1 MDDAAPQWKPVD
13 ATSRRIL
20 GVMIEKAKTTPNA
33 YPLTLNS
40 LTTGCNQ
47 KNNRD
52 PVMNLEEEIVEDT
65 CERLREAGALIQ
77 LEGSGRVS
85 KYRHNLYDWFGVEK
99 VELSILGELLLRG
112 AQTVGDLRQRA
123 SRMDAIESLDELSTL
138 LAKLQEKGLVEALSP
153 PGRGQIVTHA
163 LYLPDER
170 LHLRKRHG
178 LAPNAT
184 FSGIGTSVAG
194 SSGSGTPAG
203 EREAERPPAAAQSAP
218 SQPSRPVAAASTA
231 SEPEDSAPYRPPLS
245 PSAAGAAARQQPP
258 QPPVTREEFDRL
270 AEKVSE
276 LEATVEKL
284 SDTIRSLIS

>member
-1 MDDAAPQWKPVD
+1 MDDAAPRWKPVD
-13 ATSRRIL
+13 ETSRRIL

-52 PVMNLEEEIVEDT
+52 PVTTLEEEIVEDVAD
-65 CERLREAGALIQ
+65 RLREAGALVQ
-77 LEGSGRVS
+77 VEGSGRVS

-123 SRMDAIESLDELSTL
+123 SRMDPIESLDELSAL

-153 PGRGQIVTHA
+153 PGRGQIVTHT
-163 LYLPDER
+163 LYLPHER
-170 LHLRKRHG
+170 QYVRKRHG
-178 LAPNAT
+178 LTPDAK
-184 FSGIGTSVAG
+184 FSGIGTSAG
-194 SSGSGTPAG
+194 GTTAG
-203 EREAERPPAAAQSAP
+203 EREPEREPVASRPSTPASSTPFASAP
-218 SQPSRPVAAASTA
+218 S
-231 SEPEDSAPYRPPLS
+231 EPEPSAPYRAPLS
-245 PSAAGAAARQQPP
+245 PSAARQEQQSRQQP
-258 QPPVTREEFDRL
+258 QESRITREEFDEL
-270 AEKVSE
+270 VEKVAE

-284 SDTIRSLIS
+284 ADTIRSIIS

>member
-13 ATSRRIL
+13 ETSRRIL

-52 PVMNLEEEIVEDT
+52 PVMNLEEEIVEDV
-65 CERLREAGALIQ
+65 CEQLREKGALVQI
-77 LEGSGRVS
+77 EGSGRVS

-153 PGRGQIVTHA
+153 PGRGQIVTHT
-163 LYLPDER
+163 LYLPHER
-170 LHLRKRHG
+170 QWVRKKHG
-178 LAPNAT
+178 LTPDAT
-184 FSGIGTSVAG
+184 FSSIGATAG
-194 SSGSGTPAG
+194 GA
-203 EREAERPPAAAQSAP
+203 PAATREPERGATPSQAAAPVGSAP
-218 SQPSRPVAAASTA
+218 GSFAPAPASTPGP
-231 SEPEDSAPYRPPLS
+231 SEPEPSAPYRAPIS
-245 PSAAGAAARQQPP
+245 PSAARQQQQEPP
-258 QPPVTREEFDRL
+258 RVTREEFDEL
-270 AEKVSE
+270 AEKVAE

>member
-13 ATSRRIL
+13 ETSRRIL

-52 PVMNLEEEIVEDT
+52 PVMTLEEEIVEDVAD
-65 CERLREAGALIQ
+65 RLREAGALVQ
-77 LEGSGRVS
+77 VEGSGRVS

-123 SRMDAIESLDELSTL
+123 SRMDQIESLEELSTL
-138 LAKLQEKGLVEALSP
+138 LATLQAKGLVEALSP
-153 PGRGQIVTHA
+153 PGRGQIVTHT
-163 LYLPDER
+163 LYLPNER
-170 LHLRKRHG
+170 QWVRKRHG
-178 LAPNAT
+178 LAPDAT
-184 FSGIGTSVAG
+184 FSGIGTTAG
-194 SSGSGTPAG
+194 GSTAG
-203 EREAERPPAAAQSAP
+203 EREPEREHVPPRAATPAAP
-218 SQPSRPVAAASTA
+218 TPVAAVSTPREPEP
-231 SEPEDSAPYRPPLS
+231 SEPYRAPLS
-245 PSAAGAAARQQPP
+245 PSAARQEQQSRQQPQEP
-258 QPPVTREEFDRL
+258 RITREEFDEL
-270 AEKVSE
+270 AEKVAE

-284 SDTIRSLIS
+284 SDTIRSIIS

>member
-13 ATSRRIL
+13 ETSRRIL

-52 PVMNLEEEIVEDT
+52 PVMNLEEEIVEDV
-65 CERLREAGALIQ
+65 CERLREAGALVQI
-77 LEGSGRVS
+77 EGSGRVS

-123 SRMDAIESLDELSTL
+123 SRMDPIESLDELSAL

-153 PGRGQIVTHA
+153 PGRGQIVTHT
-163 LYLPDER
+163 LYLPHER
-170 LHLRKRHG
+170 QWVRKRHG
-178 LAPNAT
+178 LAPDAT
-184 FSGIGTSVAG
+184 FNSIGAT
-194 SSGSGTPAG
+194 
-203 EREAERPPAAAQSAP
+203 PAAAPAAARESDQAPVP
-218 SQPSRPVAAASTA
+218 SQPASPVVPSPAASTPTP
-231 SEPEDSAPYRPPLS
+231 SEPVPSAPYRAPIS
-245 PSAAGAAARQQPP
+245 PSAARQQQQEPSR
-258 QPPVTREEFDRL
+258 VTREEFDEL
-270 AEKVSE
+270 VEKVSE

>member
-13 ATSRRIL
+13 ETSRRIL

-52 PVMNLEEEIVEDT
+52 PVMTLEEEIVEDVAD
-65 CERLREAGALIQ
+65 RLREAGALVQ
-77 LEGSGRVS
+77 VEGSGRVS

-123 SRMDAIESLDELSTL
+123 SRMDQIESLDELSAL

-153 PGRGQIVTHA
+153 PGRGQIVTHT
-163 LYLPDER
+163 LYLPHER
-170 LHLRKRHG
+170 QWVRKRHG
-178 LAPNAT
+178 LAPDAK
-184 FSGIGTSVAG
+184 FSGIGTTVGG
-194 SSGSGTPAG
+194 STVG
-203 EREAERPPAAAQSAP
+203 ERELEREPAPSRAATPAAP
-218 SQPSRPVAAASTA
+218 TPVVSSSSA
-231 SEPEDSAPYRPPLS
+231 SEPEASAPYRAPLS
-245 PSAAGAAARQQPP
+245 PSAARQEQQARQQPQEP
-258 QPPVTREEFDRL
+258 RITREEFDAL
-270 AEKVSE
+270 AGKVAE

-284 SDTIRSLIS
+284 SDTIRSIIS

>member
-13 ATSRRIL
+13 ETSRRIL

-52 PVMNLEEEIVEDT
+52 PVMNLEEEIVEDV
-65 CERLREAGALIQ
+65 CEKLREAGALVQI
-77 LEGSGRVS
+77 EGSGRVS

-138 LAKLQEKGLVEALSP
+138 LSKLQEKGLVEALSP
-153 PGRGQIVTHA
+153 PGRGQIVTHT
-163 LYLPDER
+163 LYLPHER
-170 LHLRKRHG
+170 QWVRKRHG
-178 LAPNAT
+178 LAPDAT
-184 FSGIGTSVAG
+184 FSSIGATAGGTSAATREPERTPVA
-194 SSGSGTPAG
+194 SQPAS
-203 EREAERPPAAAQSAP
+203 PVVSAP
-218 SQPSRPVAAASTA
+218 ALAEPVP
-231 SEPEDSAPYRPPLS
+231 SEPYRAPIS
-245 PSAAGAAARQQPP
+245 PSAARQQQQEPSR
-258 QPPVTREEFDRL
+258 VTREEFDEL
-270 AEKVSE
+270 AEKVAE

>member
-65 CERLREAGALIQ
+65 CDRLREIGALVQ

-123 SRMDAIESLDELSTL
+123 SRMDPIDSLDQLGTL
-138 LAKLQEKGLVEALSP
+138 LAGLQAKGLVEPLSP

-170 LHLRKRHG
+170 LHVRKRHG
-178 LAPNAT
+178 LSPSDS
-184 FSGIGTSVAG
+184 FSGFGPGAAGDRPREEPPASHPATPATSPAASASPVPPPAPPSQATSV
-194 SSGSGTPAG
+194 
-203 EREAERPPAAAQSAP
+203 
-218 SQPSRPVAAASTA
+218 
-231 SEPEDSAPYRPPLS
+231 PLS
-245 PSAAGAAARQQPP
+245 PSAAGIASRQAQQPP
-258 QPPVTREEFDRL
+258 PVSRQEFDAL
-270 AEKVSE
+270 AEKVAE
-276 LEATVEKL
+276 LEMTVEKL
-284 SDTIRSLIS
+284 SDTLRSLTS

>member
-1 MDDAAPQWKPVD
+1 MDDAAPQWKPID
-13 ATSRRIL
+13 ETSRRIL

-40 LTTGCNQ
+40 LTTGSNQ

-52 PVMNLEEEIVEDT
+52 PVMSLEEEIVEDV
-65 CERLREAGALIQ
+65 CEKLREAGALVQI
-77 LEGSGRVS
+77 EGSGRVS

-123 SRMDAIESLDELSTL
+123 SRMDPIDSLDELSAL

-153 PGRGQIVTHA
+153 PGRGQIVTHT
-163 LYLPDER
+163 LYLPHER
-170 LHLRKRHG
+170 QWVRKRHG
-178 LAPNAT
+178 LAPDAKFSSIGAT
-184 FSGIGTSVAG
+184 AG
-194 SSGSGTPAG
+194 GTPAAAREP
-203 EREAERPPAAAQSAP
+203 ERAPAPSHSPSPVTSPVASPAAPAEAEP
-218 SQPSRPVAAASTA
+218 
-231 SEPEDSAPYRPPLS
+231 SAPYRAPLS
-245 PSAAGAAARQQPP
+245 PSAAGAAARQQAQEPRI
-258 QPPVTREEFDRL
+258 TREEFDEL
-270 AEKVSE
+270 VEKVAE